1 MSSCHC
7 PASRVTTLNQ
17 PSILPYITPHMTDIA
32 PDAMKVIEWRQQMP
46 AAQRDSARFLP
57 AVLFF

>member
-1 MSSCHC
+1 
-7 PASRVTTLNQ
+7 
-17 PSILPYITPHMTDIA
+17 MTDIA